1 MKNGL
6 KKHERNQAEKN
17 TKTWICQSGYDFYF
31 LYLQGPFYFNMQI
44 SVWWKTEES
53 ASRKGHLQEN
63 DRALT
68 WDNGI

>member
-1 MKNGL
+1 MDLRNTSETKL
-6 KKHERNQAEKN
+6 KKYKN
-17 TKTWICQSGYDFYF
+17 MNLSKWYDFYF
-31 LYLQGPFYFNMQI
+31 LYLQGLFYFNMQI

-53 ASRKGHLQEN
+53 ASRKRRLQEN